1 MNGVNIVRMPRI
13 DASTPMPELVD
24 RSSWLSAREAL
35 LDREKAHTREG
46 DAIAAARRRLP
57 MTELPDVELIGEH
70 GATRLLEL
78 FDGRPQ
84 LIVYKHMWHD
94 GQPFEAQ
101 CEGCTA
107 TIWDV
112 QDASYLHARDISFA
126 VLSSG
131 RWEELAPFRAF
142 MGYRHPWFS
151 NREVDDQLLGPETEG
166 AYIALL
172 RRDERVFATNWITG
186 RGVEAMMSSMGLA
199 DMTAYGRQEEWEDS
213 PAGWPQSPT
222 FTAWRTDGRPTP
234 QWSRPGAT
242 PVAASAHHH

>member
-1 MNGVNIVRMPRI
+1 MPHI
-13 DASTPMPELVD
+13 DETTPAPAVVD
-24 RSSWLSAREAL
+24 REAWLRERVAL

-57 MTELPDVELIGEH
+57 MTEVPDVALVGEH
-70 GATRLLEL
+70 GETSLLEL

-94 GQPFEAQ
+94 GQPIEGQ

-112 QDASYLHARDISFA
+112 HDASYLNARGISFA
-126 VLSSG
+126 VLSKGAWS
-131 RWEELAPFRAF
+131 ELEPFRAF
-142 MGYRHPWFS
+142 MGYTHPWYS
-151 NREVDDQLLGPETEG
+151 NREVVDPLLGPETEG
-166 AYIALL
+166 AYVALL
-172 RRDERVFATNWITG
+172 RRGDRIYATNWITG

-199 DMTAYGRQEEWEDS
+199 DMTAYGRQEVWEDS
-213 PAGWPQSPT
+213 PDGWPQSPT
-222 FTAWRTDGRPTP
+222 FTAWSTDGRPTP

-242 PVAASAHHH
+242 PVAATAHHH

>member
-1 MNGVNIVRMPRI
+1 MTLDDESAAAPPI
-13 DASTPMPELVD
+13 VD
-24 RSSWLSAREAL
+24 RGSWLRAREAL

-57 MTELPDVELIGEH
+57 MTEVPDVALIGEH
-70 GATRLLEL
+70 GETRLHAL
-78 FDGRPQ
+78 FEGRPQ

-94 GQPFEAQ
+94 GEPIEGQ

-112 QDASYLHARDISFA
+112 HDASYLNARGISFA
-126 VLSSG
+126 VLSKGPWS
-131 RWEELAPFRAF
+131 ELAPFRAF
-142 MGYRHPWFS
+142 MGYTHPWYS
-151 NREVDDQLLGPETEG
+151 NRGVDDPLLGPATEG
-166 AYIALL
+166 AFVALL
-172 RRDERVFATNWITG
+172 RRGDRIFATYWITG

-199 DMTAYGRQEEWEDS
+199 DMAVYGRGEEWEDS

-222 FTAWRTDGRPTP
+222 FTAWSTDGRPTP

-242 PVAASAHHH
+242 PVVASEHRH